1 MHPKYTV
8 CGTPSVYHRPHK
20 KKGSMNTT
28 DLQEHAHRL
37 RQQGC
42 TILPPQLTAAACD
55 EAQQQLDR
63 LAGERDRGGFELIFN
78 KASVFEGMLHTA
90 DVLALV
96 RHMLGADA
104 LLSAMHGSR
113 LAPQEGGSGLHADGA
128 ITGHNRAASMAAADA
143 GCRITSHTMAL
154 NTIWCISEFSSDNG
168 ATWLVPGSHLHE
180 GLDIPADAVQRA
192 RPMEAARG
200 SVIVF
205 DVNTWHG
212 PSRNNSEAF
221 RYAVLNPWRRR
232 WQRCEYEM
240 ARVADPGVL
249 QRAGDNAIIFGL
261 DAVAPTVERWR
272 WDASRGQPLPDDQ
285 EEV

>member
-1 MHPKYTV
+1 MKE
-8 CGTPSVYHRPHK
+8 K
-20 KKGSMNTT
+20 
-28 DLQEHAHRL
+28 DLQDHATQI
-37 RQQGC
+37 RQQGF
-42 TILPPQLTAAACD
+42 TILPPQLAVIECE
-55 EAQQQLDR
+55 EAQAHLDK
-63 LAGERDRGGFELIFN
+63 LAEQREHGGFELIFN
-78 KASVFEGMLHTA
+78 KAAVFERMLYVP

-113 LAPQEGGSGLHADGA
+113 LDPGAGGGGLHADGA

-143 GCRITSHTMAL
+143 GRRITSHVMAL
-154 NTIWCISEFSSDNG
+154 NTIWCISEFTADNG
-168 ATWLVPGSHLHE
+168 ATQLVPGSHLHDSLE
-180 GLDIPADAVQRA
+180 IPSDALQRA
-192 RPMEAARG
+192 CPMEAAQG
-200 SVIVF
+200 SVVVF

-212 PSRNNSEAF
+212 PSMNKSRDS

-240 ARVADPGVL
+240 ARVVDPGVL

-272 WDASRGQPLPDDQ
+272 WDAATGQPKLGQQPA
-285 EEV
+285 